1 MHLPRRDFIRLAA
14 GAATVAVAP
23 RIASAQ
29 TQAYPTRPVRI
40 LVGFAAG
47 GGTDI
52 MARLLGGWLTERL
65 GQSFIVEN
73 RTGAGTNIATEAAI
87 KAAPDGYTLLEG
99 CLPNAA
105 NGALYQNLK
114 FDFVR
119 DVVPVAGATRESFV
133 IEVHP
138 SLPVHTVPELI
149 TYAKAN
155 PSKLTMASAGIG
167 SGNHLFGE
175 LFQAMTGT
183 KFVNVS
189 YRGAGPA
196 LVDLMAGRAQVMVAS
211 VSSSIGFV
219 KDGRLRALAVTMTER
234 QPALPDLPT
243 VAEFVPGYDTS
254 FWQGLVAPKGTP
266 AAVVDTL
273 NRAVNAALTD
283 PKIKAKLDELGVI
296 AMPGTPEDFGRL
308 IAAET
313 ERWGKVIRTAGIK
326 AE

>member
-1 MHLPRRDFIRLAA
+1 MHLPRRDFLCLAA
-14 GAATVAVAP
+14 GAATLAATP

-29 TQAYPTRPVRI
+29 AYPTRSVRI
-40 LVGFAAG
+40 LVGFAPG

-52 MARLLGGWLTERL
+52 MARLLGAWLGERL

-87 KAAPDGYTLLEG
+87 KANPDGYTLLEG

-105 NGALYQNLK
+105 NGALYRDLK

-119 DVVPVAGATRESFV
+119 DVAPVAGATRESFI

-149 TYAKAN
+149 AYARQD
-155 PSKLTMASAGIG
+155 PGKLTMASAGIG
-167 SGNHLFGE
+167 SGNHLFGT
-175 LFQAMTGT
+175 LFQIMTGT
-183 KFVNVS
+183 QFVNVS

-196 LVDLMAGRAQVMVAS
+196 LVDLIAGRAQVMFAS
-211 VSSSIGFV
+211 ISSSIGFV
-219 KDGRLRALAVTMTER
+219 KAGKLRALAVTTTVR

-273 NRAVNAALTD
+273 NRAVNAALAD
-283 PKIKAKLDELGVI
+283 AKIKARFDELGVVAI
-296 AMPGTPEDFGRL
+296 PGSPADFGRL

-313 ERWGKVIRTAGIK
+313 ERWGRVIRTAGIK